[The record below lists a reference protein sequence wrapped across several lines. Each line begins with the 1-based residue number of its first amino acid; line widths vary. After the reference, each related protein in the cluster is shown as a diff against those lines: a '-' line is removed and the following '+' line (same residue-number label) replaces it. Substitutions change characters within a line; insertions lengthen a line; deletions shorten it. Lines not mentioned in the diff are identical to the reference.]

1 MNPTKG
7 DVQEI
12 VRKEIEKFVK
22 DNLDKAIKDAM
33 KNSNSA
39 TRKEMIDTIKNS
51 IESVYKM
58 FWYKRDFWKSDIK

>member
-1 MNPTKG
+1 MIKTKA

-12 VRKEIEKFVK
+12 VRKEIESFVK

-39 TRKEMIDTIKNS
+39 TRKELIDTIKNS

>member
-7 DVQEI
+7 EVQEI

-22 DNLDKAIKDAM
+22 DNFDKAIRDVM
-33 KNSNSA
+33 KNGNSA
-39 TRKEMIDTIKNS
+39 TRKEMISTIKDS
-51 IESVYKM
+51 LEAVYKM